1 MARKSRQDKDAE
13 IITEALQRFDDAKR
27 FDHDERLSARD
38 DVAFAQVEGEQ
49 WDKRFRTNKERPKF
63 QINRV
68 QHSINQVIGE
78 FVNNEIGTKV
88 RPSSSEATEEV
99 AETLNGLLRNIY
111 NLSNFSKTQ
120 VEALKEVCNGG
131 FGAWRVRTDFIDH
144 QSFDQDCYVDWVPDA
159 LASVWFDPFDKDPLK
174 RNSRYSF
181 IIDDIPISQFRKE
194 YPDATITSFE
204 RLPEYQRLRK
214 SDWLTDN
221 SVRVAEY
228 FRKVPKKKRMLL
240 MSDGRTYFYD
250 DVKDI
255 LDEWEQERGIIVER
269 ERTVKHFDIQWVKMS
284 GNEILEGPIK
294 WPGTRHIPVVP
305 VYGYHYWINGT
316 FSFRGM
322 VRFAKDAQR
331 IYNYLTSAKI
341 EAAAN
346 SPKDPIFVTPEQV
359 GEFEDQ
365 YKHFNVRN
373 TPFLMWNAEQGE
385 PPPFRLGP
393 PPVQQALMEQS
404 QQADLDIQAT
414 IGRNAA
420 ALGNVGMTP
429 GSTPSGAA
437 INQVQHSSNVGQQEI
452 FGNLSDAV
460 QLTGSILV
468 DLIPKI
474 YDQDKQIRILKPDG
488 STEFVPIN
496 QETMDVQ
503 SGEMVMT
510 NDLNQGKYDVTCTL
524 GPTFSTQRQET
535 LAMLQDLGN
544 QNPAFMQ
551 ATADLLVKALD
562 HPLGDEI
569 EKRIRQQMLKT
580 GVVDPNEKEQKE
592 IAEKQANT
600 PPDPVEQMQFEG
612 LKLQLQQQAAQ
623 VDFLEAQIL
632 KEQATAQK
640 TLSEAEN
647 KEVDSA
653 TKLMDSITKQVE
665 AGMQAN
671 LDAIQAMQTQ
681 LQQSQTVMTSDL
693 PNQINEA
700 FKRLA
705 PGLYA
710 DEQGNVM
717 EVDANGQ
724 VLPVNANQQLPDS
737 PPPPSGVSIPGGG
750 V

>member
-13 IITEALQRFDDAKR
+13 IITEALKRFDDAKR

-49 WDKRFRTNKERPKF
+49 WDKRFRINKERPKF
-63 QINRV
+63 EINRI

-88 RPSSSEATEEV
+88 RPSSSDATEDV

-131 FGAWRVRTDFIDH
+131 FGCWRVRTDFIDYE
-144 QSFDQDCYVDWVPDA
+144 SFDQDCYVDWVPDG

-174 RNSRYSF
+174 RYSRYCF
-181 IIDDIPISQFRKE
+181 IIEDIPVSQFRME
-194 YPDATITSFE
+194 YPDATITNFE
-204 RLPEYQRLRK
+204 RLPEFQRLRK
-214 SDWLTDN
+214 SDWLSDN

-228 FRKVPKKKRMLL
+228 FRKVPKKKRMLQ
-240 MSDGRTYFYD
+240 MSDGSSYFYN
-250 DVKDI
+250 DVKDV
-255 LDEWEQERGIIVER
+255 LDEWEEQGIIIER
-269 ERTVKHFDIQWVKMS
+269 ERTVKHFDIEWMKIN
-284 GNEILEGPIK
+284 GNEVLEGPIK

-305 VYGYHYWINGT
+305 VFGYHYWINGT
-316 FSFRGM
+316 FTFRGM

-346 SPKDPIFVTPEQV
+346 SPKDPIFITSEQI
-359 GEFEDQ
+359 GEFQDE
-365 YKHFNVRN
+365 YKNFNVRN
-373 TPFLMWNAEQGE
+373 SPFLRYNAEPGE

-393 PPVQQALMEQS
+393 PPIQQALIEQS

-420 ALGNVGMTP
+420 ALGAVPMSP
-429 GSTPSGAA
+429 GAIPSGSA
-437 INQVQHSSNVGQQEI
+437 ISQVQHSSNVGQQEI

-460 QLTGSILV
+460 QHTGTILI

-474 YDQDKQIRILKPDG
+474 YDQDKQVRILKPDG

-496 QETMDVQ
+496 NETMDVQ
-503 SGEMVMT
+503 SGEMVMS

-524 GPTFSTQRQET
+524 GATFSTQRQET
-535 LAMLQDLGN
+535 LSMLQDLGN

-580 GVVDPNEKEQKE
+580 GVVEPNEQEQKE
-592 IAEKQANT
+592 IAEKQAST

-632 KEQATAQK
+632 KEQASAQK

-653 TKLMDSITKQVE
+653 TKLMDSITKQVA

-671 LDAIQAMQTQ
+671 VDAIQAMQTQ
-681 LQQSQTVMTSDL
+681 LKESQAVMTSDL

-710 DEQGNVM
+710 DELGNVM
-717 EVDANGQ
+717 QLDANGQ
-724 VLPVNANQQLPDS
+724 VLPVDANQQFPDS
-737 PPPPSGVSIPGGG
+737 PPQPSGVSIPDGS